1 MELGEPVSYVHFISS
16 RYLGEPHI
24 TVKRDKNVGVRI
36 EFGRDNTI
44 FMDMETLKNLCN
56 DIAEV
61 LDEWFDE
68 RDRKGNA

>member
-1 MELGEPVSYVHFISS
+1 MSYVHFISS

-24 TVKRDKNVGVRI
+24 TVKRDKNTNVRI

-44 FMDMETLKNLCN
+44 FMDMETLKRLCN
-56 DIAEV
+56 DMAAV

-68 RDRKGNA
+68 RDRKGGS